1 MKHRADRKYLLFE
14 LVCCRCHLHDHDRY
28 DYNTNAFNL
37 SQSSQVLHNLICGCS
52 SDIVHSHPQNAAAE
66 STLFLT
72 IQHGVVN
79 ALAELAHIP
88 NPETMRGC
96 AAALS
101 VLACY
106 IPGQEKFVISGGLSA
121 LVTLSGSDKTLLGTK
136 RYVTADCCEC

>member
-1 MKHRADRKYLLFE
+1 MTTIDTIDTITIL
-14 LVCCRCHLHDHDRY
+14 
-28 DYNTNAFNL
+28 TL
-37 SQSSQVLHNLICGCS
+37 SIFLNDQVLHNLICGCS